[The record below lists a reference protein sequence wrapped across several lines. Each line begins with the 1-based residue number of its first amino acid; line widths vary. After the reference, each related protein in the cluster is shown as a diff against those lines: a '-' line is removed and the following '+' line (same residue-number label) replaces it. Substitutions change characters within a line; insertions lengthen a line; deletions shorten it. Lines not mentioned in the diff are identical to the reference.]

1 MQSNNFIIVAIV
13 VLLVAQMMM
22 AVAYE
27 PTADDE
33 PQFTLREL
41 VQLMMQKRESFSSVI
56 NPLQHKKSEC
66 I

>member
-41 VQLMMQKRESFSSVI
+41 VQLMMQKRCTHSNIISNAAATQS
-56 NPLQHKKSEC
+56 L
-66 I
+66 